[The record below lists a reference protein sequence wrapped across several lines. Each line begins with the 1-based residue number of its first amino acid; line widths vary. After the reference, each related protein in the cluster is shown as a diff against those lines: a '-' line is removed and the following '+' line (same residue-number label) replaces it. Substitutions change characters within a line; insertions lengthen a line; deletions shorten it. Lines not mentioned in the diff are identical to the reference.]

1 VRGHDCHRLLG
12 LAPDCGCCRL
22 GLASKVM
29 ALIVR
34 DLGRCP
40 YADALALQ
48 EELLSRKIAGDESDY
63 LLILE
68 HEPVYTLGRGADA
81 ADLLGADVA
90 LGVPTFRIG
99 RGGGVTFH
107 GPGQLVA
114 YPIITLAH
122 ARDVHRYVCA
132 LEEVLIRT
140 CAAFNLAAQRRDGL
154 TGVWVGTAKIASIGV
169 GVRRWTTLH
178 GVALNVS
185 TDLRFFAQ
193 VVPCRMPEVRM
204 TSMWQELGSPPAM
217 ADVQRAFVA
226 AFRSVFGF
234 HAAAQQECCA

>member
-1 VRGHDCHRLLG
+1 
-12 LAPDCGCCRL
+12 
-22 GLASKVM
+22 M
-29 ALIVR
+29 ELIVR

-40 YADALALQ
+40 YTDALALQ
-48 EELLSRKIAGDESDY
+48 EDLVARKIAGDAHDY
-63 LLILE
+63 LLLLE

-122 ARDVHRYVCA
+122 ARDVHRYVRA

-140 CAAFNLAAQRRDGL
+140 CAAFDIAAERRDGL
-154 TGVWVGTAKIASIGV
+154 TGVWVGAAKIASIGV

-185 TDLRFFAQ
+185 TDLRFFAH
-193 VVPCRMPEVRM
+193 VVPCRMPDVRM
-204 TSMWQELGSPPAM
+204 TSMARELGGAPAM
-217 ADVQRAFVA
+217 AAVRRAFVTT
-226 AFRSVFGF
+226 FRSVFGL
-234 HAAAQQECCA
+234 HAAERQECRA